1 VLELA
6 SNPWCVLELACA
18 CRSMPGACRG
28 RGLEEEITAER
39 TERSLVWCGAVQRG
53 ENARDRE
60 QRGAVL
66 V

>member
-1 VLELA
+1 
-6 SNPWCVLELACA
+6 
-18 CRSMPGACRG
+18 M
-28 RGLEEEITAER
+28 AER

-53 ENARDRE
+53 GENARDRE